1 MLDTLYNIFQQY
13 GLTGLI
19 LVAMGTVIVILGKQV
34 FKNIKGNVDN
44 RLDTLAT
51 TITDNMSKQNQ
62 TLIDSL
68 NKQNEK
74 LSDSLT
80 NQNTKLLEFITNQQP
95 AKKQKHDEM
104 FKERVNTT
112 RDINMKLKEICLTH
126 DAFFAAIFEF
136 HNTSTNLC
144 GIPFAKFSC
153 NFEYVEQKKPRTLL
167 SNVQA
172 FPFSMIEPVVTDIMK
187 TCDSRQVLYKDI
199 ETLPE
204 EFDSVD
210 NIFLAMPL
218 KPHGMIANAMWD
230 NDENMI
236 GLLIIGYKN
245 ELPDNVQANEIK
257 IDTTQLTSIVNLRY
271 KYDSK

>member
-1 MLDTLYNIFQQY
+1 MLDTLYNIFQHY

-126 DAFFAAIFEF
+126 GAFFAAIFEF

-172 FPFSMIEPVVTDIMK
+172 FPFSMIEPVVTDIME

-199 ETLPE
+199 ATLPE

-210 NIFLAMPL
+210 NIFLAMPS

>member
-1 MLDTLYNIFQQY
+1 MLDTLYQIFQQY
-13 GLTGLI
+13 GVTGLI
-19 LVAMGTVIVILGKQV
+19 FVAMTSVIVILGKQL
-34 FKNIKGNVDN
+34 FKTIKGNVNN

-51 TITDNMSKQNQ
+51 SITDSMSSQNKA
-62 TLIDSL
+62 LIDSL
-68 NKQNEK
+68 NTQNEK

-80 NQNTKLLEFITNQQP
+80 NQNTQLLDFIINQQP

-112 RDINMKLKEICLTH
+112 RDINMKLREICLTH
-126 DAFFAAIFEF
+126 DAFFAAILEF

-167 SNVQA
+167 STVQA
-172 FPFSMIEPVVTDIMK
+172 FPFSMIEPVITDIMG
-187 TCDSRQVLYKDI
+187 THDSRQVIYKDI
-199 ETLPE
+199 DTLPD

-210 NIFLAMPL
+210 NIFLQMPT

-236 GLLIIGYKN
+236 GLLIIGYKGIV
-245 ELPDNVQANEIK
+245 PDNVQSDEIK
-257 IDTTQLTSIVNLRY
+257 IDTAQLTSIVNLRY
-271 KYDSK
+271 KYDK

>member
-1 MLDTLYNIFQQY
+1 MLDTLYQIFQQY
-13 GLTGLI
+13 GVTGLI
-19 LVAMGTVIVILGKQV
+19 FVAMTTVIVILGNQLL
-34 FKNIKGNVDN
+34 KNLKGNVNN

-51 TITDNMSKQNQ
+51 TITDNMSSQNKV
-62 TLIDSL
+62 LIDSL
-68 NKQNEK
+68 NNQNDK

-80 NQNTKLLEFITNQQP
+80 KQNTQLLDFITNQQP

-112 RDINMKLKEICLTH
+112 RDINMKLREICLTH
-126 DAFFAAIFEF
+126 DAFFAAILEF

-167 SNVQA
+167 SVVQS
-172 FPFSMIEPVVTDIMK
+172 FPFSMIEPVITDIMN
-187 TCDSRQVLYKDI
+187 THDSRQVIYKDVD
-199 ETLPE
+199 TLPD

-210 NIFLAMPL
+210 NIFLQMPI

-245 ELPDNVQANEIK
+245 EVPDNVQSDEIK
-257 IDTTQLTSIVNLRY
+257 IDTAQLTSIVNLRY
-271 KYDSK
+271 KYDK

>member
-1 MLDTLYNIFQQY
+1 MLDTLYQIFQHY
-13 GLTGLI
+13 GVTGLI
-19 LVAMGTVIVILGKQV
+19 LVAMATVIVILGKQLL
-34 FKNIKGNVDN
+34 KNLKGNVNN
-44 RLDTLAT
+44 RLDSLAT
-51 TITDNMSKQNQ
+51 TITTSMSIQNK

-68 NKQNEK
+68 NKQNDK

-80 NQNTKLLEFITNQQP
+80 NQNTQLLDFITNQQP
-95 AKKQKHDEM
+95 EKKQKHDEM

-136 HNTSTNLC
+136 HNTSTNIC

-167 SNVQA
+167 STVQA
-172 FPFSMIEPVVTDIMK
+172 FPFSMIEPVVTDIME
-187 TCDSRQVLYKDI
+187 THDSRQTLYNDI
-199 ETLPE
+199 DALPD

-210 NIFLAMPL
+210 NIFLHMPT
-218 KPHGMIANAMWD
+218 KPHGLIVNAMWD
-230 NDENMI
+230 NDENMV
-236 GLLIIGYKN
+236 GVLVIGYKN
-245 ELPDNVQANEIK
+245 VLPDNVQTDEIK
-257 IDTTQLTSIVNLRY
+257 IDTALLTNIVNLRY

>member
-34 FKNIKGNVDN
+34 FKNIKGNVNN

-80 NQNTKLLEFITNQQP
+80 NQNTQLLEFITNQQP
-95 AKKQKHDEM
+95 VNKQKHDEM
-104 FKERVNTT
+104 FKERLNTT
-112 RDINMKLKEICLTH
+112 SDINMKLKEICLTH
-126 DAFFAAIFEF
+126 GAFFAAIFEF
-136 HNTSTNLC
+136 HNTSANLC
-144 GIPFAKFSC
+144 GVPFAKFSC

-167 SNVQA
+167 TSVQS
-172 FPFSMIEPVVTDIMK
+172 FPFSMIEPVVSDIMK

-199 ETLPE
+199 AALPE
-204 EFDSVD
+204 EFYSVY
-210 NIFLAMPL
+210 NIFLAMPSKL
-218 KPHGMIANAMWD
+218 HGLIANAMWD

-236 GLLIIGYKN
+236 GLLIIGYKT
-245 ELPDNVQANEIK
+245 ELPDNIQTNEIK